1 MTPEITIKHEAE
13 KLLKLHPNLD
23 LDPNSSFQGMQKY
36 DPTKD
41 NVDKPPRHRKLKRK
55 PYRLNSY
62 ELEQEALEKA
72 KYDKLKFMK
81 NDEACLFSQFFL
93 AYPYILTRLTPNTNN
108 SINDRLLLLN
118 INKGKGKPNSNS
130 NKKVTKNL
138 FRNIRFIRDYT
149 DPIEPGKNKYEV
161 IIYNC
166 SEKEFSDD
174 GKRAL
179 LDDKK
184 FLIKLHE
191 SKAIIK

>member
-81 NDEACLFSQFFL
+81 NDEAW
-93 AYPYILTRLTPNTNN
+93 
-108 SINDRLLLLN
+108 
-118 INKGKGKPNSNS
+118 KPNSNS